1 MSSESDFS
9 LNDLCVIIPTFN
21 NAGTIVKVIEDILFY
36 TKNII
41 VVNDGSNDD
50 TLCLLA
56 DIKSIFVISYEKNHG
71 KGYAL
76 KKGFKKAIESGFR
89 YALTID
95 SDGQHFA
102 SDIPAFISMIKEFP
116 DSLIIGSRFLEQENM
131 PSKNS
136 FANKFSNFWF
146 QLQTSQKL
154 PDTQS
159 GFRLYPLNKIK
170 KIHLFSNRYE
180 SELEI
185 LVRCAWNFIPVK
197 TVPISVYYPPE
208 DQRISHFR
216 PGIDFFR
223 ISILNTIFTFL
234 ALFYYYPKVF
244 FISTFRIIHRAFRF
258 NR

>member
-9 LNDLCVIIPTFN
+9 LNDFCVIVPTYN
-21 NAGTIVKVIEDILFY
+21 NAGTIVKVIKDLLLY

-41 VVNDGSNDD
+41 VVNDGSDDD

-56 DIKSIFVISYEKNHG
+56 DIKSIFVISYDKNHG

-76 KKGFKKAIESGFR
+76 KKGFKKAIELGFR
-89 YALTID
+89 YSLTID

-102 SDIPAFISMIKEFP
+102 SDIPAFISMVNEFP

-170 KIHLFSNRYE
+170 KIHLFSYRYE
-180 SELEI
+180 TGLEI

-223 ISILNTIFTFL
+223 ISILNTIFTLL
-234 ALFYYYPKVF
+234 AFFYYYPKVF
-244 FISTFRIIHRAFRF
+244 FNWAFRHIRRAFRF